1 MKIKRILSTA
11 LVLVL
16 LFASVSVVLPA
27 TKAEAAY
34 SPSTS
39 VSEAT
44 MTLDE
49 IKTYISTVYLKSNFS
64 TAEEML
70 AHELEA
76 GYLDYSTTADG
87 LYSIYVNRYTGFLY
101 YRNNYSGQILTSN
114 PVNPAYG
121 NLTSVVAEEIMSQL
135 SIKMYETSVSSNQFN
150 YNSVHWG
157 AMYGQISVSEI
168 SGGLR
173 VNYTLGDT
181 STRYL
186 LPGIIKAEDF
196 TNDILIPM
204 LEALGDKFEELN
216 PYAAFDFVGSKYDNI
231 AQKGYIEFSKLQAY
245 ISEVQALTG
254 NNKQIYNG
262 YINPIMLLSNSYSLK
277 DPALFAGDTATLES
291 WAKLYPITAEGVAVY
306 TFDMTVDNS
315 IKKEYSN
322 YIKALCPDYKI
333 TDMYED
339 EAECGYVHNEEQ
351 KLVLRC
357 ALEYTFNDD
366 GSLSVR
372 LPANSISFDET
383 VYTLES
389 ITPLQ
394 FFGCGDMSEDG
405 FIFFPDGSGTVVS
418 FDDFYNEETGKKIN
432 LSLYADVFG
441 HDYCYSTITGAHR
454 QQITMPVYGLVTKL
468 NTNETTNGMVEATG
482 SSVKEKTETGYF
494 AILEEGATLAQLNFI
509 SGGSSHKF
517 VNVYAS
523 YSPYPSDEYDLSKTL
538 SVGSLGTYTIVS
550 ESKYTGSYITRY
562 TMLVDDTVGL
572 PLYGVGG
579 YYNTTY
585 AGMAS
590 YYRNYLKADGTLGAL
605 ELVSED
611 IPLYIETFGTMSIL
625 TKILTFPVETTIPLT
640 TFEDV
645 VTMYNELANATAHV
659 QGLIEKC
666 YADAE
671 AAEDEI
677 DKEAYRVQAK
687 EYEDLLNKIKEIK
700 KATSLDGVAD
710 IDNINFRLTGFAND
724 GMYYTYPTKVK
735 WERKCGG
742 KNGFRDLVATTK
754 SVSAEEGVN
763 FSVYPEFDFMYIT
776 NTSLFDGIRKGN
788 TASRMVDNRYAS
800 KQTYNAILQK
810 YETFFTLVISS
821 DALDSLYTKFLKDY
835 SKYDIKNL
843 SASTLGSD
851 INSNFDKD
859 NSINRDQAR
868 QDIINL
874 LDRIAN
880 NDGYS
885 LMIDAGN
892 IYTVKY
898 AEHILN
904 VATDSSHFQ
913 FSSYA
918 VPFIGMILHGH
929 VNYAGSPINYSGS
942 SEYEILR
949 SLENGA
955 APYFILSY
963 QNTSYMKED
972 EELNKY
978 YGVNYGAWYADMLK
992 IYHTLNAELGSLQD
1006 YEIVDHKTVIAERDR
1021 EESEKLSN
1029 YKRLEAEYL
1038 ELLEADIIAKL
1049 NATFAQLKEAGKTD
1063 PANYDKRVK
1072 VVFNTAEIVEEFKN
1086 AVQANKL
1093 TLDEAAFTARLAV
1106 LIDSYT
1112 TQYPGSETETLN
1124 VEVEI
1129 GKLDDKYVSKYSFYT
1144 YSDCLEGD
1152 GYVVTDYTLDNGK
1165 VAIVTYQKGDSVVRF
1180 ILNYNIYTV
1189 NVRLDGEVYT
1199 LGKYEYVKID
1209 G

>member
-16 LFASVSVVLPA
+16 LFASVSVVIPA
-27 TKAEAAY
+27 TEAEAAY
-34 SPSTS
+34 SPSSS

-49 IKTYISTVYLKSNFS
+49 IKTYVSEQYLKYNFS
-64 TAEEML
+64 SAEEML
-70 AHELEA
+70 AYELEA

-101 YRNNYSGQILTSN
+101 YRNNFSGQILTSN
-114 PVNPAYG
+114 PVNPGYSK
-121 NLTSVVAEEIMSQL
+121 LTTVIAEDIMSQL

-157 AMYGQISVSEI
+157 SMYGQISVSEI
-168 SGGLR
+168 AGGLR

-186 LPGIIKAEDF
+186 LPGIITAEDF
-196 TNDILIPM
+196 TNDIIVPM
-204 LEALGDKFEELN
+204 LNALGDKFEEIN
-216 PYAAFDFVGSKYDNI
+216 PDLAFDFVGSKYDTI
-231 AQKGYIEFSKLQAY
+231 AETGYIEFSKLQGY
-245 ISEVQALTG
+245 ITEVQMLTN

-262 YINPIMLLSNSYSLK
+262 YINPIMLLSNAYSLK
-277 DPALFAGDTATLES
+277 NPALFEGDTETLAN

-306 TFDMTVDNS
+306 VFDMTVDNS

-322 YIKALCPDYKI
+322 YIKTLCPDYTI

-339 EAECGYVHNEEQ
+339 EAECGYVHKEEQ

-383 VYTLES
+383 VYTLKS

-394 FFGCGDMSEDG
+394 YFGCGDMTEEG

-418 FDDFYNEETGKKIN
+418 FGDFYNEDTGKKTN

-468 NTNETTNGMVEATG
+468 NNNETTEEMVEAAGATL
-482 SSVKEKTETGYF
+482 KEKTETGYF

-550 ESKYTGSYITRY
+550 KSKYTGSYITRY
-562 TMLVDDTVGL
+562 TMLVDDSIGM
-572 PLYGVGG
+572 PLYGAGG

-585 AGMAS
+585 SGMAS

-605 ELVSED
+605 ELMSDD

-625 TKILTFPVETTIPLT
+625 TKVLTFPVETTIPLT
-640 TFEDV
+640 TFEDI
-645 VTMYNELANATAHV
+645 VTMYNELAKATEHV
-659 QGLIEKC
+659 QELIDEC
-666 YADAE
+666 YANAE
-671 AAEDEI
+671 AAEEEVQKEI
-677 DKEAYRVQAK
+677 YRLQAK
-687 EYEDLLNKIKEIK
+687 EYEELLTKI
-700 KATSLDGVAD
+700 AD
-710 IDNINFRLTGFAND
+710 VKNINFRLTGFANG
-724 GMYYTYPTKVK
+724 GMYFTYPTKVK

-742 KNGFRDLVATTK
+742 KDGFVDLVATAK
-754 SVSAEEGVN
+754 AASGESGIN
-763 FSVYPEFDFMYIT
+763 FGIYPEFDFMYIS
-776 NTSLFDGIRKGN
+776 NTSAFDGINKRN

-800 KQTYNAILQK
+800 KQIYNAVLQK
-810 YETFFTLVISS
+810 YENFFTLVISS

-835 SKYDIKNL
+835 SEYDIKNL

-868 QDIINL
+868 QDVIAL

-880 NDGYS
+880 TDGYS
-885 LMIDAGN
+885 LMVDSGN

-918 VPFIGMILHGH
+918 VPFVGMILHGH
-929 VNYAGSPINYSGS
+929 VNYAGTPINYSGS
-942 SEYEILR
+942 TDYEILR
-949 SLENGA
+949 SIENGA
-955 APYFILSY
+955 APYFILCY

-972 EELNKY
+972 EQLNKY
-978 YGVNYGAWYADMLK
+978 YGVNYGAWYADMLVA
-992 IYHTLNAELGSLQD
+992 YHELNSQIGSLQD
-1006 YEIVDHKTVIAERDR
+1006 YEITDHKTVIVERNR

-1029 YKRLEAEYL
+1029 YKNLEAEYL
-1038 ELLEADIIAKL
+1038 ELLENDVIAKL
-1049 NATFAQLKEAGKTD
+1049 NAKFAELKEAGK
-1063 PANYDKRVK
+1063 YDERVK
-1072 VVFNTAEIVEEFKN
+1072 VVFDTAAIIAQLKTAIE
-1086 AVQANKL
+1086 ANDL
-1093 TLDEAAFTARLAV
+1093 TFDEAAFVAKLNV
-1106 LIDSYT
+1106 LVASYT
-1112 TQYPGSETETLN
+1112 DQYPGSENDALN
-1124 VEVEI
+1124 VEVTI
-1129 GKLDDKYVSKYSFYT
+1129 GAMDDYVSKYSFYT
-1144 YSDCLEGD
+1144 LSDCLAD
-1152 GYVVTDYTLDNGK
+1152 DDYVVTDYTLDNGK

-1189 NVRLDGEVYT
+1189 NVRLDGELYT
-1199 LGKYEYVKID
+1199 LDKYSYVKVE

>member
-1 MKIKRILSTA
+1 MKLNKILSTA
-11 LVLVL
+11 LVLVM
-16 LFASVSVVLPA
+16 LFAAVSVVIPA
-27 TKAEAAY
+27 TEAEAAY

-49 IKTYISTVYLKSNFS
+49 IKTYISTVYLKYNFE

-70 AHELEA
+70 EYELAAE
-76 GYLDYSTTADG
+76 YLDYSTSADG
-87 LYSIYVNRYTGFLY
+87 LYTIYVNRYTGFLY
-101 YRNNYSGQILTSN
+101 YRNNFTGQILTSN
-114 PVNPAYG
+114 PTNPGYG
-121 NLTSVVAEEIMSQL
+121 NLTTIVAEDIMSQL
-135 SIKMYETSVSSNQFN
+135 SIKLYETSVSSNQFN

-157 AMYGQISVSEI
+157 SMYGQISVTEI
-168 SGGLR
+168 AGGLR

-186 LPGIIKAEDF
+186 LPGFITAEDF
-196 TNDILIPM
+196 TNEILGPM
-204 LEALGDKFEELN
+204 LNALADKFEDIA
-216 PYAAFDFVGSKYDNI
+216 PGAAYNFFGSKFDETET
-231 AQKGYIEFSKLQAY
+231 KGYIEFSKLQGY
-245 ISEVQALTG
+245 ITEVQTYTN
-254 NNKQIYNG
+254 NNKQVYDN
-262 YINPIMLLSNSYSLK
+262 YIKPIMLLSNAYSLK
-277 DPALFAGDTATLES
+277 DPANFADDPETLAS
-291 WAKLYPITAEGVAVY
+291 WAKLYPITADGVAIYV
-306 TFDMTVDNS
+306 FDMTVDNS

-322 YIKALCPDYKI
+322 YIKALCPDYNI

-383 VYTLES
+383 VYTLKS

-394 FFGCGDMSEDG
+394 YFGCGDMSEDG

-418 FDDFYNEETGKKIN
+418 FNDFYNEKTGKKTN

-454 QQITMPVYGLVTKL
+454 QQITMPVYGLVTNL
-468 NTNETTNGMVEATG
+468 NTNETTTEMVAATG
-482 SSVKEKTETGYF
+482 STISGKTTTGYF
-494 AILEEGATLAQLNFI
+494 AILEEGATLAQLNFS

-517 VNVYAS
+517 VNVFAS

-562 TMLVDDTVGL
+562 TMLLDDSIGT
-572 PLYGVGG
+572 PLYGAGK

-585 AGMAS
+585 TGMAS

-605 ELVSED
+605 EQMSED

-625 TKILTFPVETTIPLT
+625 KKILTFPVETTIPLT
-640 TFEDV
+640 TFEDI
-645 VTMYNELANATAHV
+645 VTIYNELANATEHV
-659 QGLIEKC
+659 QGLIEEC
-666 YADAE
+666 YANAE
-671 AAEDEI
+671 SAEEES
-677 DKEAYRVQAK
+677 DKELYRLQAK
-687 EYEDLLNKIKEIK
+687 EYEELLTQIQDIK
-700 KATSLDGVAD
+700 
-710 IDNINFRLTGFAND
+710 NINFRLTGFAND

-735 WERKCGG
+735 WERECGG
-742 KNGFRDLVATTK
+742 KDGFKDLVATANAATK
-754 SVSAEEGVN
+754 DGVN
-763 FSVYPEFDFMYIT
+763 FGVYPEFDFMYIT
-776 NTSLFDGIRKGN
+776 NTSAFDGIRKGN

-800 KQTYNAILQK
+800 KQTYNAVLQK
-810 YETFFTLVISS
+810 YENFFTLVISS
-821 DALDSLYTKFLKDY
+821 DALDSLYSKFLKDY
-835 SKYDIKNL
+835 SEYDIKNL

-859 NSINRDQAR
+859 NPINRDQAR
-868 QDIINL
+868 QDVIAL

-880 NDGYS
+880 TDGYS
-885 LMIDAGN
+885 LMVDSGN

-942 SEYEILR
+942 TDYEILR
-949 SLENGA
+949 SIENGA
-955 APYFILSY
+955 SPYFILCY

-972 EELNKY
+972 EKLNKY
-978 YGVNYGAWYADMLK
+978 YGVNYAAWYADMLK
-992 IYHTLNAELGSLQD
+992 IYHELNTQIGSLQD
-1006 YEIVDHKTVIAERDR
+1006 YEITDHKTVIVERNR
-1021 EESEKLSN
+1021 EESEKLAN
-1029 YKRLEAEYL
+1029 YKSLEAEYL
-1038 ELLEADIIAKL
+1038 ELLEAEIVEKL
-1049 NATFAQLKEAGKTD
+1049 NATFAELKTEGK
-1063 PANYDKRVK
+1063 YDERVK
-1072 VVFNTAEIVEEFKN
+1072 VVFDTAAIIAQF
-1086 AVQANKL
+1086 AAATAANELAFDETVFAAKL
-1093 TLDEAAFTARLAV
+1093 DTLV
-1106 LIDSYT
+1106 NSYT
-1112 TQYPGSETETLN
+1112 TQYPGAENEALN
-1124 VEVEI
+1124 VAVNI
-1129 GKLDDKYVSKYSFYT
+1129 GAMDDYVSKYSFYT
-1144 YSDCLEGD
+1144 LSDCLAGD
-1152 GYVVTDYTLDNGK
+1152 DYVVTDYTLDNGK

-1189 NVRLDGEVYT
+1189 NVRLDGQVYT
-1199 LGKYEYVKID
+1199 LGKYSYVKIE

>member
-44 MTLDE
+44 MTLE
-49 IKTYISTVYLKSNFS
+49 QIKEYISKVYIKSNFS

-114 PVNPAYG
+114 PVNPAYTDIPD
-121 NLTSVVAEEIMSQL
+121 LTAEEIMSQL
-135 SIKMYETSVSSNQFN
+135 SVQMYETAVSTNRPPYF
-150 YNSVHWG
+150 NSVHMA

-186 LPGIIKAEDF
+186 LPGAIKSEDF
-196 TNDILIPM
+196 TNDILLPM
-204 LEALGDKFEELN
+204 LDALGDKFEELN

-231 AQKGYIEFSKLQAY
+231 ATKGYIEFREIMDY
-245 ISEVQALTG
+245 TTEVQTLTG
-254 NNKQIYNG
+254 NNKQIYNE
-262 YINPIMLLSNSYSLK
+262 YINPIRLLTNAYSRK
-277 DPALFAGDTATLES
+277 DPALLTTDEERANL
-291 WAKLYPITAEGVAVY
+291 AKQYPITAQGIAVY

-315 IKKEYSN
+315 VKKQYSG
-322 YIKALCPDYKI
+322 YIKTFCPDYKI

-339 EAECGYVHNEEQ
+339 EAECGYVHIEEQ
-351 KLVLRC
+351 KPVIRC

-432 LSLYADVFG
+432 LSLDAEVFG
-441 HDYCYSTITGAHR
+441 HDYSYSTITGAHR

-468 NTNETTNGMVEATG
+468 NTNKTTTDMVAAAG

-494 AILEEGATLAQLNFI
+494 AILEEGATLAELSFI

-523 YSPYPSDEYDLSKTL
+523 YSPYPSDKYDLSQTL
-538 SVGSLGTYTIVS
+538 SVGSLSTYTIVS
-550 ESKYTGSYITRY
+550 DSKYTGSYITRY
-562 TMLVDDTVGL
+562 TMLVDDTVGT
-572 PLYGVGG
+572 PLYGAGG
-579 YYNTTY
+579 YCNTTY
-585 AGMAS
+585 SGMAA

-605 ELVSED
+605 ELMSED
-611 IPLYIETFGTMSIL
+611 IPLYVETFGTMSIL

-645 VTMYNELANATAHV
+645 VTMYNELANATEHV
-659 QGLIEKC
+659 QGLIDKC

-671 AAEDEI
+671 AAEEEV
-677 DKEAYRVQAK
+677 DKEAYRLQAK
-687 EYEDLLNKIKEIK
+687 EYEDLLTKISDIK
-700 KATSLDGVAD
+700 
-710 IDNINFRLTGFAND
+710 NINFRLTGFAND
-724 GMYYTYPTKVK
+724 GMYYTYPSKVK

-742 KNGFRDLVATTK
+742 KDGFRDLVATTK

-776 NTSLFDGIRKGN
+776 NTSAFDGIRKGN
-788 TASRMVDNRYAS
+788 TAARMVDNRYAS

-810 YETFFTLVISS
+810 YENFFTLVISS

-835 SKYDIKNL
+835 SKYDTKNL

-868 QDIINL
+868 QDIIAL

-880 NDGYS
+880 TDGYS
-885 LMIDAGN
+885 LMIDTGN

-918 VPFIGMILHGH
+918 VPFVGMILHGH

-949 SLENGA
+949 SIENGA
-955 APYFILSY
+955 APYFIVCY
-963 QNTSYMKED
+963 QNTAHMKED
-972 EELNKY
+972 EQLNKY

-992 IYHTLNAELGSLQD
+992 IYHKLNTELGALQD
-1006 YEIVDHKTVIAERDR
+1006 YEIVDHKTAIAERDR
-1021 EESEKLSN
+1021 EEGEKLSN
-1029 YKRLEAEYL
+1029 YKILEAEYL
-1038 ELLEADIIAKL
+1038 DCLKTDTIAKL
-1049 NATFAQLKEAGKTD
+1049 DATFAQLQEDGKSD
-1063 PANYDKRVK
+1063 SSQYDKRVK
-1072 VVFNTAEIVEEFKN
+1072 VVFDTAAIVAQFKSI
-1086 AVQANKL
+1086 AEANQL
-1093 TLDEAAFTARLAV
+1093 TFDEAAFTAALAV
-1106 LIDSYT
+1106 LVEEYT
-1112 TQYPGSETETLN
+1112 DQYPGSDTETLN
-1124 VEVEI
+1124 VEVAV
-1129 GKLDDKYVSKYSFYT
+1129 GALDQYVSEHSFYT
-1144 YSDCLEGD
+1144 LSDCLAGD
-1152 GYVVTDYTLDNGK
+1152 DYVVTDYTLDNGK

-1199 LGKYEYVKID
+1199 LDKYSYVKIE

>member
-1 MKIKRILSTA
+1 M
-11 LVLVL
+11 VLVL
-16 LFASVSVVLPA
+16 LFTAVSVVIPA
-27 TKAEAAY
+27 TEAEAAY

-49 IKTYISTVYLKSNFS
+49 IKTYISDVYLKYNFGS
-64 TAEEML
+64 AEEML
-70 AHELEA
+70 EYELAA
-76 GYLDYSTTADG
+76 GYLDYSTSADG
-87 LYSIYVNRYTGFLY
+87 LYTIYVNRYTGFLY
-101 YRNNYSGQILTSN
+101 YRNNFSGQILTSN
-114 PVNPAYG
+114 PVNPGYG
-121 NLTSVVAEEIMSQL
+121 NVTATVAEGLMSQI

-150 YNSVHWG
+150 YNSVHWA
-157 AMYGQISVSEI
+157 AMYGQISVTEI

-186 LPGIIKAEDF
+186 LPGLITAEDF
-196 TNDILIPM
+196 TNEILVPM
-204 LEALGDKFEELN
+204 LNALGDKFEEVS
-216 PYAAFDFVGSKYDNI
+216 PYTAFDFVGSKYDNI
-231 AQKGYIEFSKLQAY
+231 EQKGYIEFSKLQGY
-245 ISEVQALTG
+245 ITEVQTLSN
-254 NNKQIYNG
+254 NNKQLYDG
-262 YINPIMLLSNSYSLK
+262 YIKPVMLLSNAYSLK
-277 DPALFAGDTATLES
+277 DPSLFVGDTETLNS
-291 WAKLYPITAEGVAVY
+291 WAKLYPITAQGTAVY
-306 TFDMTVDNS
+306 VFDMTVDNS
-315 IKKEYSN
+315 IKKEYAN
-322 YIKALCPDYKI
+322 YIKNLCPDYTI
-333 TDMYED
+333 TDMYDD

-357 ALEYTFNDD
+357 ALEYTFCED

-372 LPANSISFDET
+372 LPANSVSFDET
-383 VYTLES
+383 VYTLDS

-394 FFGCGDMSEDG
+394 YFGCGDMSEDG
-405 FIFFPDGSGTVVS
+405 FLFFPDGSGTVVE
-418 FDDFYNEETGKKIN
+418 FGDFYNEKTGKKLN

-454 QQITMPVYGLVTKL
+454 EQITMPVYGLVTKL
-468 NTNETTNGMVEATG
+468 NTNETTEEMVAAAG
-482 SSVKEKTETGYF
+482 STAAEKTETGYF
-494 AILEEGATLAQLNFI
+494 AILEEGATLAQLNFS

-517 VNVYAS
+517 VSVYAS

-562 TMLVDDTVGL
+562 TMLVDDSIGM

-585 AGMAS
+585 SGMAS
-590 YYRNYLKADGTLGAL
+590 YYRNYLKADGTLDAL

-645 VTMYNELANATAHV
+645 VTMYNELAHATEHV
-659 QGLIEKC
+659 QNLIDEC
-666 YADAE
+666 YANAE
-671 AAEDEI
+671 SAEEES
-677 DKEAYRVQAK
+677 DKEAYRLQAA
-687 EYEDLLNKIKEIK
+687 EYEELLTKITDIK
-700 KATSLDGVAD
+700 
-710 IDNINFRLTGFAND
+710 NINFRLTGFAND
-724 GMYYTYPTKVK
+724 GMYYTYPSKVK

-742 KNGFRDLVATTK
+742 KNGFKDLVATTA
-754 SVSAEEGVN
+754 SVSSTEGVN

-776 NTSLFDGIRKGN
+776 NTAAFDGISKNG

-800 KQTYNAILQK
+800 KQTYNAVLQK
-810 YETFFTLVISS
+810 YESFFTLVISS
-821 DALDSLYTKFLKDY
+821 DALDSLFTKFLDDY
-835 SKYDIKNL
+835 SEYDIKNL

-868 QDIINL
+868 QDVIAL

-880 NDGYS
+880 TEDYS

-942 SEYEILR
+942 TDYEVLR
-949 SLENGA
+949 SIENGA
-955 APYFILSY
+955 APYFILCY
-963 QNTSYMKED
+963 QNTNYMKED
-972 EELNKY
+972 EQLNKY
-978 YGVNYGAWYADMLK
+978 YGVNYGAWYADMLTV
-992 IYHTLNAELGSLQD
+992 YNELNTQIGSLQD
-1006 YEIVDHKTVIAERDR
+1006 YEIVDHKTVIVERNR

-1029 YKRLEAEYL
+1029 YKSLETEYL
-1038 ELLEADIIAKL
+1038 EFLEADTVAKL
-1049 NATFAQLKEAGKTD
+1049 NAKFAELKAEDKYDERVQIVFDVAAITAQFKAAAEANGLTF
-1063 PANYDKRVK
+1063 
-1072 VVFNTAEIVEEFKN
+1072 
-1086 AVQANKL
+1086 
-1093 TLDEAAFTARLAV
+1093 DEASFAAKLSV
-1106 LIDSYT
+1106 LTDSYVA
-1112 TQYPGSETETLN
+1112 QYPGSEDETLN
-1124 VEVEI
+1124 VAVTV
-1129 GKLDDKYVSKYSFYT
+1129 GAMDNYVSAYSFYT
-1144 YSDCLEGD
+1144 LSDCLD
-1152 GYVVTDYTLDNGK
+1152 GEDYVVTDYTLDNGK
-1165 VAIVTYQKGDSVVRF
+1165 VAIVTYQKGDSIVRF

-1199 LGKYEYVKID
+1199 LDKYAYVKV
-1209 G
+1209 

>member
-1 MKIKRILSTA
+1 MKMKRILSTA

-16 LFASVSVVLPA
+16 LFASISVVLPA

-44 MTLDE
+44 MTLDQ
-49 IKTYISTVYLKSNFS
+49 IKTYISTVYLKYNFS

-70 AHELEA
+70 AYELAA

-114 PVNPAYG
+114 PVNPGYTELG
-121 NLTSVVAEEIMSQL
+121 TSAAEKIMSQL
-135 SIKMYETSVSSNQFN
+135 DVDIYETAISSNNPSYFD
-150 YNSVHWG
+150 SVHMA

-168 SGGLR
+168 AGGLR

-186 LPGIIKAEDF
+186 LPGLIKAEDF
-196 TNDILIPM
+196 TNDILLPM
-204 LEALGDKFEELN
+204 LDALGDKFEELN
-216 PYAAFDFVGSKYDNI
+216 PYAAFDFVGSQYDTI
-231 AQKGYIEFSKLQAY
+231 AQKGYIEFSMLKTY
-245 ISEVQALTG
+245 VSEVQTLTS
-254 NNKQIYNG
+254 NNKQIYNE
-262 YINPIMLLSNSYSLK
+262 YINPIMLLSNAYSLK
-277 DPALFAGDTATLES
+277 DPALFKGDTATLDS

-306 TFDMTVDNS
+306 AFDMSVDNS
-315 IKKEYSN
+315 VKKEYSN
-322 YIKALCPDYKI
+322 YIKALCPDYQI

-339 EAECGYVHNEEQ
+339 EAECGYVHKEE
-351 KLVLRC
+351 KKIVLRC

-383 VYTLES
+383 VYTLRS

-394 FFGCGDMSEDG
+394 YFGCGDMSEDG
-405 FIFFPDGSGTVVS
+405 FLFFPDGSGTVVS

-432 LSLYADVFG
+432 LSLDADVFG

-454 QQITMPVYGLVTKL
+454 EQITMPVYGLVTKL
-468 NTNETTNGMVEATG
+468 NTNETTGDMLAAAG
-482 SSVKEKTETGYF
+482 SSAKEKTETGYF
-494 AILEEGATLAQLNFI
+494 AILEEGATLAQLSFT

-523 YSPYPSDEYDLSKTL
+523 YSPYPSDQYDLSKTL

-562 TMLVDDTVGL
+562 TMLVDDTVGV
-572 PLYGVGG
+572 PLYGAGG

-590 YYRNYLKADGTLGAL
+590 YYRDYLKADGTLGAL
-605 ELVSED
+605 ELMSED

-645 VTMYNELANATAHV
+645 VTMYNEIANATEHV
-659 QGLIEKC
+659 QGLIDKC

-671 AAEDEI
+671 AAEEEV
-677 DKEAYRVQAK
+677 DKEAYRLQAK
-687 EYEDLLNKIKEIK
+687 EYEDLLTKI
-700 KATSLDGVAD
+700 AD
-710 IDNINFRLTGFAND
+710 VKNVNFRLTGFAND

-742 KNGFRDLVATTK
+742 KDGFKDLVATTA
-754 SVSAEEGVN
+754 SVSAKEGIN

-776 NTSLFDGIRKGN
+776 NTSAFDGIRKGN

-835 SKYDIKNL
+835 SEYDIKNL

-868 QDIINL
+868 QDVIAL

-880 NDGYS
+880 TDGYS

-904 VATDSSHFQ
+904 IATDSSHFQ

-942 SEYEILR
+942 TEYEILR
-949 SLENGA
+949 SIENGA
-955 APYFILSY
+955 APYFILCY
-963 QNTSYMKED
+963 QNTAYMKED
-972 EELNKY
+972 EQLNKY

-992 IYHTLNAELGSLQD
+992 IYHELNTQLGSLQD
-1006 YEIVDHKTVIAERDR
+1006 YEITDHKTVIVERDR

-1029 YKRLEAEYL
+1029 YKSLEAEYL
-1038 ELLEADIIAKL
+1038 ELLEKDLIAKL
-1049 NATFAQLKEAGKTD
+1049 NATFEQLKEEGK
-1063 PANYDKRVK
+1063 YDQRVK
-1072 VVFNTAEIVEEFKN
+1072 VVFDSAAIVAQFKTVAQTN
-1086 AVQANKL
+1086 QL
-1093 TLDEAAFTARLAV
+1093 DFDEAAFTARLAV

-1112 TQYPGSETETLN
+1112 TQYPGSDTETLN
-1124 VEVEI
+1124 VQVTV
-1129 GKLDDKYVSKYSFYT
+1129 GALDQYASKYSFYT
-1144 YSDCLEGD
+1144 YSDCLAGD
-1152 GYVVTDYTLDNGK
+1152 DYVVTDYTLDNGK

-1180 ILNYNIYTV
+1180 VLNYNIYTV

-1199 LGKYEYVKID
+1199 LDKYSYVKIE